1 MKNLSNT
8 LISLLKESEE
18 LYSHSEEVSQLAYQ
32 FGIYLGLGFRDVQT
46 LKFGGFLHDIG
57 KVRIPKETLFKTTR
71 LTDEEFL
78 IIKDHP
84 NKGYQLLLETK
95 QTFSKE
101 IYSIVL
107 EHHERIDGK
116 GYPNRLADKE
126 IHPLAKIISLCDVYS
141 AITMKRSYK
150 DSFDSDFAVLEIK
163 KGLGTQF
170 DKDLGEHFIQFLSE
184 RESYEISS
192 HTNYTETV

>member
-1 MKNLSNT
+1 MDKLSKT
-8 LISLLKESEE
+8 LISLLKENEE
-18 LYSHSEEVSQLAYQ
+18 LYLHSEEVSLLAYQ

-57 KVRIPKETLFKTTR
+57 KVRIPKETLFKPTR
-71 LTDEEFL
+71 LTEEEFL

-95 QTFSKE
+95 QPFSKE

-116 GYPNRLADKE
+116 GYPNRLTDKE

-150 DSFDSDFAVLEIK
+150 DAYDNGYAILQITE
-163 KGLGTQF
+163 GLGTQF
-170 DKDLGEHFIQFLSE
+170 DKDLGEQFIHFLAE
-184 RESYEISS
+184 RKGADTSS

>member
-1 MKNLSNT
+1 MVNLSKT

-46 LKFGGFLHDIG
+46 LKYGGLLHDIG
-57 KVRIPKETLFKTTR
+57 KVKIPKETLFKPTR
-71 LTDEEFL
+71 LTEEEFL

-101 IYSIVL
+101 VYSIVL
-107 EHHERIDGK
+107 EHHERIDGQ
-116 GYPNRLADKE
+116 GYPNGLKDKD

-150 DSFDSDFAVLEIK
+150 DSFDEDFAISEIK

-170 DKDLGEHFIQFLSE
+170 DMNLGERFIKFLAE
-184 RESYEISS
+184 REGTDTSTHNSY
-192 HTNYTETV
+192 TKTV